1 MFYLKIIYFTKDII
15 VIKLILQYVCKKE
28 GLSIP
33 QELAQKIAEKSR
45 RNLTRAILM
54 CEACKVQQ

>member
-45 RNLTRAILM
+45 RNLRRAILM